1 MGVLITF
8 KFLLIPFLIM
18 YSKLLEVFEYG
29 FLIINFFSF
38 LVLIISNHFAYLKVL
53 SWIRPVLVIFFE
65 ISFLHEATRI
75 KMRIMLEK

>member
-1 MGVLITF
+1 
-8 KFLLIPFLIM
+8 
-18 YSKLLEVFEYG
+18 
-29 FLIINFFSF
+29 
-38 LVLIISNHFAYLKVL
+38 VLIISNPFAYLIVL